1 MTDLEFLMA
10 IEEYIGTMEELA
22 DGEWGGC
29 RKAHKLIAAGE
40 MPEPIYSETIRRIE
54 ALKITEEGRQG
65 Q

>member
-10 IEEYIGTMEELA
+10 IEEYIGTMEEMV
-22 DGEWGGC
+22 DGEWGEC
-29 RKAHKLIAAGE
+29 RKGHKLIAAGE

-54 ALKITEEGRQG
+54 ALKITEEGRQK